1 MQLDVYTKKPA
12 FFPSVNAEVFF
23 EAEEAI
29 ESGELKLE
37 TLDSNL
43 DAELDRILAMADP
56 ATSQTSNAPQPAN
69 ETA

>member
-23 EAEEAI
+23 EAEEALRA
-29 ESGELKLE
+29 GELKLE
-37 TLDSNL
+37 TIDSNL

-56 ATSQTSNAPQPAN
+56 ATSQASSAVQPAN
-69 ETA
+69 KAA